1 MPNSFEK
8 KGAVMAIA
16 DKVRGYMEK
25 SSWIR
30 RMFEEGTRLKAQHGP
45 EKVYDFSLGNPNLDP
60 PPAVHQALN
69 KMLNQDTPALHA
81 YMPNAGY
88 PQTRKAIAD
97 FLTKEHG
104 LPFTEKEIIMTCGA
118 AGALNVVLKALLNPG
133 EELIVLSPYFV
144 EYLFY
149 TDNFQGVPRVVPTQ
163 SDFSLDIDAIGQALT
178 PKTKAIL
185 INSPNNPTGKVY
197 EADLLK
203 RLGELLTLSSQKN
216 HQAIYLISDEP
227 YRKIV
232 YDQIEVPSI
241 FQAYPESIVVT
252 SYSKDL
258 SLPGERIG
266 YLAVNP
272 LAPDKGEMAEAM
284 TFTNRI
290 LGFVNAPALMQ
301 RILPEVQG
309 LTVDIALYQ
318 KKRDLFYIG
327 LRQAGYRLTKPE
339 GAFYL
344 FPQSPIPDDVAFV
357 QALQE
362 ELILTVP
369 GTGFGTPGY
378 FRIAYC
384 VPDST
389 IEKSLPGFEKVIK
402 KFT

>member
-1 MPNSFEK
+1 
-8 KGAVMAIA
+8 MAIA
-16 DKVRGYMEK
+16 DKIKGYMEK

-30 RMFEEGTRLKAQHGP
+30 RMFEEGARLKARHGP
-45 EKVYDFSLGNPNLDP
+45 EKVYDFSLGNPNLEP
-60 PPAVHQALN
+60 PPAVHQALTRV
-69 KMLNQDTPALHA
+69 LNQGAPALHA

-97 FLTKEHG
+97 FLSREHS
-104 LPFTEKEIIMTCGA
+104 LPFSEKEIIMTCGA

-149 TDNFQGVPRVVPTQ
+149 TDNFQGVPRVVPTRP
-163 SDFSLDIDAIGQALT
+163 DFSLDLGAIEKALN
-178 PKTKAIL
+178 PKTKAVL
-185 INSPNNPTGKVY
+185 INSPNNPTGRVY
-197 EADLLK
+197 DGPSLNQ
-203 RLGELLTLSSQKN
+203 LGELLALFSRK
-216 HQAIYLISDEP
+216 HGRAVYLISDEP

-232 YDQIEVPSI
+232 YDRIELPSV

-272 LAPDKGEMAEAM
+272 QAPDREEMVEAM

-301 RILPEVQG
+301 RILPELQG
-309 LTVDIALYQ
+309 LAVEIGLYQ
-318 KKRDLFYIG
+318 KKRDLFFKG
-327 LRQAGYRLTKPE
+327 LQEAGYRLTKPE

-344 FPQSPIPDDVAFV
+344 FPESPIPDDVAFV

-384 VPDST
+384 VPDAA
-389 IEKSLPGFEKVIK
+389 IENSLPGFARVIK